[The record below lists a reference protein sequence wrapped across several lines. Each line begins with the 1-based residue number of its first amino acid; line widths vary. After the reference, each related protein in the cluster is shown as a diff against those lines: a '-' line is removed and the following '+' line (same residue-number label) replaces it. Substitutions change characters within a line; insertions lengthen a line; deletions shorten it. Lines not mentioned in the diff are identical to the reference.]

1 MEYLFDEPLLQ
12 IDFGIVKK
20 LWYTNKKD
28 LFSWILCLTSA
39 LIFGVEI
46 GLLVGIS
53 LSAYHLLVLW
63 ARPKT
68 TVKIREFDGMQ
79 YIRVSPNAGL
89 YFSGIDYLRQKVN
102 VACQRADYQVPVCID
117 CSKFTGL
124 DYTSAKVSLGNLK

>member
-1 MEYLFDEPLLQ
+1 M
-12 IDFGIVKK
+12 
-20 LWYTNKKD
+20 
-28 LFSWILCLTSA
+28 
-39 LIFGVEI
+39 EI

-53 LSAYHLLVLW
+53 LSAFHLLVLW

-68 TVKIREFDGMQ
+68 VVKIKDMDGIQ
-79 YIRVSPNAGL
+79 YIRIVPNAGL

-124 DYTSAKVSLGNLK
+124 DYTSARVSRSPLRVKMGISL